1 MVASCYRRSGN
12 YAAALDEYKKI
23 HQKFPDNIEC
33 MLDFYYWKST
43 SMKLTFLKL
52 FFDHSRFKIS
62 SSYMF

>member
-33 MLDFYYWKST
+33 MIIF
-43 SMKLTFLKL
+43 
-52 FFDHSRFKIS
+52 IS
-62 SSYMF
+62 LN